1 MRTKFAVLLGAV
13 LVAAGVYIWL
23 AGNSVSPIKP
33 AQTPA
38 QQSNPKQE
46 DVAHKGDGS
55 GGNREDKGKQQAD
68 CSDSLSLYAGQQ
80 LLWQKQSQAFE
91 DMPEV
96 QPLNAGHRASTQ
108 GVNVLVLAG
117 MAPDI
122 TVVEVVTCE
131 GDVARFPVDK
141 VQQDTRQFFIGANR
155 RGAFKLIELSD
166 GMEHTLMRNVS
177 QVALKQGGQR
187 RSED

>member
-1 MRTKFAVLLGAV
+1 MKTKLAVLLGAV

-46 DVAHKGDGS
+46 DAAHKG
-55 GGNREDKGKQQAD
+55 EPQAD

-80 LLWQKQSQAFE
+80 LLWQKQIQAFE

-96 QPLNAGHRASTQ
+96 QPLDAGHRASTQ
-108 GVNVLVLAG
+108 GVNLLVLAG

-122 TVVEVVTCE
+122 TVVEVITCE

-166 GMEHTLMRNVS
+166 GMEQTLMRNVS

-187 RSED
+187 RSQD